1 MSQRS
6 AILGRVLMV
15 GDLTGCPSSPCQT
28 GTCVQ
33 IHVRVHAD
41 GWPLDITREAP
52 MPPEAPLTIDSQRD
66 GDRTPLSGIR
76 VVDLSQVGAG
86 PYAASLLGDLGADVI
101 KVEPPGGESFR
112 YIDNL
117 FGEGD
122 SAYFYGVNRSKR
134 SLTLDLHQPAGLE
147 TLKRL
152 VAGADLLIVGF
163 RPDAVKR
170 LGITYAEMSEVN
182 DQLVYCQLTAFGEDG
197 PRSHQPGMD
206 ILAQALGGI
215 MGLTG
220 EHQGPPIKA
229 GVPMADF
236 VASFLLAFGA
246 VSALRARDLNGHGQK
261 LSINLL
267 DGQVAML
274 ANILTHYDR
283 TQVPVR
289 PHGGGHPQLAP
300 YQPFSGS
307 DGNTFIVACLN
318 DRFWERLARVIDHPD
333 LIQDPRFATN
343 AERVRNREELT
354 ALLTGIFAAEPAEVW
369 LSRFDAVGMPCGPI
383 HRLEDVLTE
392 PQVIHNE
399 SIVELEHPVHG
410 AYPVPNTPFRL
421 HGTPVG
427 PSRYAPRLGEHSVE
441 ILAEAGFNQ
450 GEIDSLL
457 AHGVVT
463 GIPELADESPAPARL
478 GTMT

>member
-1 MSQRS
+1 
-6 AILGRVLMV
+6 
-15 GDLTGCPSSPCQT
+15 
-28 GTCVQ
+28 
-33 IHVRVHAD
+33 
-41 GWPLDITREAP
+41 
-52 MPPEAPLTIDSQRD
+52 MPTEAPLRIEGD
-66 GDRTPLSGIR
+66 GDRAPLSGVR

-134 SLTLDLHQPAGLE
+134 SLTLDLHQQEGLD

-152 VAGADLLIVGF
+152 VAQADLLIVGF
-163 RPDAVKR
+163 RPEAVKR

-220 EHQGPPIKA
+220 EHDGPPIKA

-246 VSALRARDLNGHGQK
+246 VSALRARDLNGHGHK

-300 YQPFSGS
+300 YQPFQGS

-318 DRFWERLARVIDHPD
+318 DRFWERLSRVIGRPELAHDA
-333 LIQDPRFATN
+333 RFASN
-343 AERVRNREELT
+343 AERVRNRGELT
-354 ALLTGIFAAEPAEVW
+354 DLLSGIFAEEPAAVW
-369 LSRFDAVGMPCGPI
+369 LSKFDEVGMPCGPI

-392 PQVIHNE
+392 PQVVHNE
-399 SIVELEHPVHG
+399 SIIELEHPIHG
-410 AYPVPNTPFRL
+410 SYPVPNTPFRL

-441 ILAEAGFNQ
+441 ILAEAGFDQ
-450 GEIDSLL
+450 DEIDALL
-457 AHGVVT
+457 ARGVIT
-463 GIPELADESPAPARL
+463 GIRAPADESREPVELRES
-478 GTMT
+478 T